1 MLHGEILAVR
11 SVRIGNSLFRNQHT
25 SRVHRRETV
34 VILTFNFH
42 CPRQRI
48 PAVCSQVS
56 DVKMA
61 FASRARDLE
70 PRHRSRRMYT
80 TKVGFGAN
88 MLTNIPSFRH
98 EQDLNPGGSRM
109 EIYETISHVSTN
121 QVWLHINSASSRVYF
136 RPIAHFSFVGSA
148 GAGQLARSYLCLES
162 LSTPTRLLPPP
173 PPRPRLIHKR
183 SRLSLLH
190 DIHLFSF
197 LIRLTPGLHPVADLL
212 SYSSLLRSYT

>member
-1 MLHGEILAVR
+1 
-11 SVRIGNSLFRNQHT
+11 
-25 SRVHRRETV
+25 
-34 VILTFNFH
+34 
-42 CPRQRI
+42 
-48 PAVCSQVS
+48 
-56 DVKMA
+56 
-61 FASRARDLE
+61 
-70 PRHRSRRMYT
+70 MYT

-136 RPIAHFSFVGSA
+136 RPIALFSFVGSA

-173 PPRPRLIHKR
+173 APSHPQTRP
-183 SRLSLLH
+183 RLSLLH

-197 LIRLTPGLHPVADLL
+197 LIRLTPGMHRIADLL